1 LATCHIRAL
10 DLIHVLYVYNAVDF
24 ARILPCTLK
33 VGWLEGKGRVL
44 FATRDIR
51 ALDLILV
58 DPGTVVG
65 PNYRSKKVCLE
76 CLKLLGMAKEEDLE
90 IVYSTSVGVHQR
102 HC

>member
-1 LATCHIRAL
+1 
-10 DLIHVLYVYNAVDF
+10 
-24 ARILPCTLK
+24 

-76 CLKLLGMAKEEDLE
+76 CLKLLGRGKEEDLE
-90 IVYSTSVGVHQR
+90 ICTIVYSTSVGFLQR
-102 HC
+102 HS